1 MQTHKNLTLQLVWQ
15 EGRES
20 NPDGYGYSRFCDL
33 YRRWLK
39 KLDLVLRQEHRAGEK
54 MFVDYAGAT
63 IPIHDPES
71 GEVHPAAVFVAV
83 LGASSYTFAE
93 ATTGQDLRNWIGSHM
108 RAFEFFGGVAEVVVP
123 DNLKSAV
130 THPSYYEPDLN
141 PTYRDLGEHYGVAI
155 IPARPYRARDK
166 AKAEV
171 GVQVVQRW
179 IVAALRKRKFFS
191 LAEVN
196 QAIAEL
202 LARLNQRPFRKREG
216 SRATLFAQLDQPALK
231 PLPAIRYQFGEWETA
246 RVNIDYHIEV
256 ERHYYSVPY
265 ALVHQQVEV
274 HLTGETVEV
283 LYRGVRVTS
292 HVRSYQ
298 PGKATTLTEHMPKS
312 HQKYVG
318 RTPSRL
324 IEDAEQI
331 GPYAGQLVEAILAAK
346 RHPEQ
351 GYRSCLGIL
360 TPGENLSGRAYGSG
374 SPTLPERSR
383 LQLPEYGLD
392 SEEPT
397 RPAAAAWRSA
407 DSKHCEPREHPRRRL
422 LRFPA
427 GGRASG
433 DPVSPRGEPCSTN
446 KRSRNYTPCGCAAWP
461 MPLPNNRKSH
471 RPRSSA
477 SRNALP
483 CWWIASGTGDRI
495 GRWNGGSE
503 RAGCK
508 VQPAWK
514 TSTSARREVWTS
526 KWCVR

>member
-1 MQTHKNLTLQLVWQ
+1 MRKLKEVLRLHSLGLSQHQIARSCSISQSTVHEYLSVAQAAGVTWPAPENWDDQQIERTLFPQRPAPAIWRKHPEPDWTQIHQELQTHKDLTLQLVWQ

-63 IPIHDPES
+63 IPVHNPES
-71 GEVHPAAVFVAV
+71 GEAHPAAVFVAV

-108 RAFEFFGGVAEVVVP
+108 RAWEFFGGVAEVVVP

-155 IPARPYRARDK
+155 IPARPYRPREK

-202 LARLNQRPFRKREG
+202 LVRLNQRPFRKREG
-216 SRATLFAQLDQPALK
+216 SRATLFAQLDQSALK
-231 PLPAIRYQFGEWETA
+231 PLPATRYQFGEWETA

-265 ALVHQQVEV
+265 ALVHQKVDV

-283 LYRGVRVTS
+283 IHRGVRVAS
-292 HVRSYQ
+292 HVRSYLR
-298 PGKATTLTEHMPKS
+298 GKATTLTEHMPKA

-324 IEDAEQI
+324 IEDAQQI
-331 GPYAGQLVEAILAAK
+331 GPYTGQLVEAILAAK

-360 TPGENLSGRAYGSG
+360 RLAKTYAAERMEAAARRCLRARAYNCQSMD
-374 SPTLPERSR
+374 SILKKQLDRLP
-383 LQLPEYGLD
+383 LP
-392 SEEPT
+392 
-397 RPAAAAWRSA
+397 
-407 DSKHCEPREHPRRRL
+407 
-422 LRFPA
+422 
-427 GGRASG
+427 G
-433 DPVSPRGEPCSTN
+433 DPP
-446 KRSRNYTPCGCAAWP
+446 
-461 MPLPNNRKSH
+461 
-471 RPRSSA
+471 
-477 SRNALP
+477 
-483 CWWIASGTGDRI
+483 I
-495 GRWNGGSE
+495 
-503 RAGCK
+503 
-508 VQPAWK
+508 QPAVNHENIRGADYFD
-514 TSTSARREVWTS
+514 SPPEAEPPVIQ
-526 KWCVR
+526 

>member
-1 MQTHKNLTLQLVWQ
+1 MRKLKEVLRLHSLGLSQHQIARGCSISQSTVHEYLSAAQVAGVHWPLPQDWGEPQIERALFPKRPAPAVWRKHAEPDWTQIDQELRTHKDLTLQLVWQ
-15 EGRES
+15 EQREA

-39 KLDLVLRQEHRAGEK
+39 KFDLVLRQEHRAGEK

-63 IPIHDPES
+63 IPIHDPQS
-71 GEVHPAAVFVAV
+71 GAVHDSAVFVAV

-93 ATTGQDLRNWIGSHM
+93 ATSGQDLRNWIGSHM
-108 RAFEFFGGVAEVVVP
+108 RAFEFFGGVSEVVVP

-202 LARLNQRPFRKREG
+202 LVRLNQRPFRKRAG
-216 SRATLFAQLDQPALK
+216 NRAALFVQLDRPALK
-231 PLPAIRYQFGEWETA
+231 PLPATRYQFGEWERA

-256 ERHYYSVPY
+256 ERHFYSVPY
-265 ALVHQQVEV
+265 ALVHQEVDV
-274 HLTGETVEV
+274 HLTGETVEI
-283 LYRGVRVTS
+283 LHRGVRVAS
-292 HVRSYQ
+292 HVRSWEQ
-298 PGKATTLTEHMPKS
+298 AKASTLSEHMPKA
-312 HQKYVG
+312 HQKHVG

-324 IEDAEQI
+324 IEDAQQV
-331 GPYAGQLVEAILAAK
+331 GPVTGQLVEAILAAK

-360 TPGENLSGRAYGSG
+360 RLAKMYPVERMEAAAQRCLRARAYNFQSMD
-374 SPTLPERSR
+374 SILKNQLDRLP
-383 LQLPEYGLD
+383 L
-392 SEEPT
+392 
-397 RPAAAAWRSA
+397 A
-407 DSKHCEPREHPRRRL
+407 
-422 LRFPA
+422 
-427 GGRASG
+427 G
-433 DPVSPRGEPCSTN
+433 DPPSGPVVDHDNIRGAD
-446 KRSRNYTPCGCAAWP
+446 YFD
-461 MPLPNNRKSH
+461 LP
-471 RPRSSA
+471 PETD
-477 SRNALP
+477 P
-483 CWWIASGTGDRI
+483 
-495 GRWNGGSE
+495 
-503 RAGCK
+503 
-508 VQPAWK
+508 PAIQ
-514 TSTSARREVWTS
+514 
-526 KWCVR
+526 

>member
-1 MQTHKNLTLQLVWQ
+1 MWQ
-15 EGRES
+15 EQRES

-63 IPIHDPES
+63 IPVYDPQS
-71 GEVHPAAVFVAV
+71 GEARPAAVFVAV

-108 RAFEFFGGVAEVVVP
+108 RAWEFFGGVAEVVVP

-179 IVAALRKRKFFS
+179 IVAALRKHKFFS
-191 LAEVN
+191 LDEVN
-196 QAIAEL
+196 RAIGEL

-216 SRATLFAQLDQPALK
+216 SRVTLFAQLDQPVLK
-231 PLPAIRYQFGEWETA
+231 PLPATRFQFGEWK
-246 RVNIDYHIEV
+246 RPRLNIDYHIEV

-265 ALVHQQVEV
+265 ALAHQEVDV
-274 HLTGETVEV
+274 HLTADTVEV
-283 LYRGVRVTS
+283 LHRGVRVAS
-292 HVRSYQ
+292 HARSYEA
-298 PGKATTLTEHMPKS
+298 GKATTLTEHMPKA

-324 IEDAEQI
+324 IEDAQQI
-331 GPYAGQLVEAILAAK
+331 GPYTGQLVEAILAAK

-360 TPGENLSGRAYGSG
+360 RLAKTYPAERMEAAARRCLRARAYNCQSMD
-374 SPTLPERSR
+374 SILKNQLDRLP
-383 LQLPEYGLD
+383 LP
-392 SEEPT
+392 
-397 RPAAAAWRSA
+397 
-407 DSKHCEPREHPRRRL
+407 
-422 LRFPA
+422 
-427 GGRASG
+427 G
-433 DPVSPRGEPCSTN
+433 DPP
-446 KRSRNYTPCGCAAWP
+446 A
-461 MPLPNNRKSH
+461 
-471 RPRSSA
+471 
-477 SRNALP
+477 
-483 CWWIASGTGDRI
+483 
-495 GRWNGGSE
+495 
-503 RAGCK
+503 
-508 VQPAWK
+508 QPAVDHENIRGADYFD
-514 TSTSARREVWTS
+514 SPPEANPPVIQ
-526 KWCVR
+526 